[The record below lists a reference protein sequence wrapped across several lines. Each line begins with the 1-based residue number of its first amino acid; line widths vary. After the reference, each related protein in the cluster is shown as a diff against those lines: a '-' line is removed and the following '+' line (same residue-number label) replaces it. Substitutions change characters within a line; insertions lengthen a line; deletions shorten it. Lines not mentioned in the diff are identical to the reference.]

1 MNSDPARHRA
11 WPSDPNATEGL
22 LGFARRNRHGVAL
35 LIYAGLTTFTLL
47 VAYGL
52 RFDLAVPVDYQ
63 LALGLHVAVLV
74 GMRLAAT
81 AVLGLTR
88 VPWRYV
94 GPDDIARLVAATALS
109 SAAFTALFRGSGA
122 LPNVPYS
129 VVLMEGALF
138 VLTVSG
144 MWLLYR
150 HFHELS
156 RLRKTPAVERRR
168 APRKIAI
175 VGAGE
180 NGNALARQLLRMPRE
195 YQVMGFIDDNSEL
208 KGARLQGLPV
218 LGTVD
223 EAAEVLAPLE
233 LNEVAI
239 AIPSA
244 SPVQLR
250 RIVTAL
256 EGSRVPVKVM
266 PSITQ
271 SLNDER
277 TPDQLRQLRIE
288 DLLGR
293 EPVTLALPE
302 LALDLA
308 GSTVLVTGAA
318 GSIGSELA
326 RQVAANHPA
335 RLVLLDQA
343 ESPLY
348 WIDLELRGN
357 YPALQIDA
365 VVADILD
372 AERMDQVF
380 ASTIPDRVYH
390 AAAYKHVPLMEEN
403 PREAL
408 RNNVLGTW
416 EVAMRAGRVGAGRF
430 VLVSTD
436 KAADP
441 ANVMGATKRAAEEVV
456 QELQARYP
464 DTHYTAVRFGNVLG
478 SNGSVLPLFQKQVEA
493 GGPITIT
500 HPEVTRYFMM
510 IPEAVQLV
518 LQAGL
523 LPEARGRIAMLDMGE
538 PVKIVELAR
547 NLVRLAGLRPEQD
560 IQFSYV
566 GLRPGEKLHETL
578 QGTAESVLPTSLASV
593 QLVTNG
599 TSGTSAHVGAL
610 SGPHEAEPGR
620 MEALT
625 ERLRQGVADAR
636 AARSLLATLGAT
648 ELQVAGIPIVP
659 IDGTIEGTTDGT
671 IDGSPDVPR

>member
-1 MNSDPARHRA
+1 MTTDPARHRA
-11 WPSDPNATEGL
+11 WPAAPGASEGV
-22 LGFARRNRHGVAL
+22 LGFVRRNRHGVSMV
-35 LIYAGLTTFTLL
+35 IYGGVATFTLL

-52 RFDLAVPVDYQ
+52 RFDLALPADYQ
-63 LALGLHVAVLV
+63 SALALHVSVLV
-74 GMRLAAT
+74 GLRILAA
-81 AVLGLTR
+81 ALLRLTR

-94 GPDDIARLVAATALS
+94 GPDEMARLTVAGLAS
-109 SAAFTALFRGSGA
+109 SAAFAALFRGVAG
-122 LPNVPYS
+122 LPNVPWS
-129 VVLMEGALF
+129 VVLMEAALF
-138 VLTVSG
+138 ILLVAG

-150 HFHELS
+150 HFHEIS
-156 RLRKTPAVERRR
+156 RIRKTPAVERRR
-168 APRKIAI
+168 PPRKIAV

-180 NGNALARQLLRMPRE
+180 NGNALVRQLLRMPRE
-195 YQVMGFIDDNSEL
+195 YQVMGFLDDNPEL
-208 KGARLQGLPV
+208 KGTRLQGVPV
-218 LGTVD
+218 LGAVD
-223 EAAEVLAPLE
+223 EAARVLPPLE
-233 LNEVAI
+233 LNEVAV

-244 SPVQLR
+244 QPAQLR

-266 PSITQ
+266 PGIAR
-271 SLNDER
+271 SLSGER

-302 LALDLA
+302 LAIDLD
-308 GSTVLVTGAA
+308 GTTVLVTGAA

-326 RQVAANHPA
+326 RQLAANHPA

-348 WIDLELRGN
+348 WIDLELREQ

-372 AERMDQVF
+372 VERMDQLF
-380 ASTIPDRVYH
+380 ATTTPDRVYH

-416 EVAMRAGRVGAGRF
+416 EMARRAGEVGAGRF
-430 VLVSTD
+430 VLISTD

-441 ANVMGATKRAAEEVV
+441 TSVMGATKRAAEEVV
-456 QELQARYP
+456 QELQPRYP

-478 SNGSVLPLFQKQVEA
+478 SNGSVLPLFQKQLEA

-500 HPEVTRYFMM
+500 HPDVTRYFMM

-523 LPEARGRIAMLDMGE
+523 LPEARGCIAMLDMGE

-547 NLVRLAGLRPEQD
+547 NLVRLAGMRPELD
-560 IQFSYV
+560 IQFRYV

-578 QGTAESVLPTSLASV
+578 QGAAESVLPTSLPSV

-599 TSGTSAHVGAL
+599 TNAANAANDAGVQ
-610 SGPHEAEPGR
+610 EPGR

-625 ERLRQGVADAR
+625 EQLRRGVPDAR
-636 AARSLLATLGAT
+636 TARSLLAALGAR
-648 ELQVAGIPIVP
+648 ELQAAGRPAAP
-659 IDGTIEGTTDGT
+659 ANRGPDG
-671 IDGSPDVPR
+671 PR

>member
-11 WPSDPNATEGL
+11 WPAEPGASEGV

-35 LIYAGLTTFTLL
+35 LIYGGVATFTLL

-63 LALGLHVAVLV
+63 EALGLHVSVLLGLRLLAVTL
-74 GMRLAAT
+74 
-81 AVLGLTR
+81 LGLTR

-94 GPDDIARLVAATALS
+94 GPDDMARLTVAGLAS
-109 SAAFTALFRGSGA
+109 SVVFTALFRGVGA
-122 LPNVPYS
+122 LPSVPYS
-129 VVLMEGALF
+129 VVLMEAALF
-138 VLTVSG
+138 ILMVAG

-156 RLRKTPAVERRR
+156 RIRKTPVVERRR
-168 APRKIAI
+168 PPRKIAV

-180 NGNALARQLLRMPRE
+180 NGNALVRQLLRMPRE
-195 YQVMGFIDDNSEL
+195 YQVMGFLDDNPEL
-208 KGARLQGLPV
+208 KGARLQGIPV

-223 EAAEVLAPLE
+223 EAAQVLPPLE

-244 SPVQLR
+244 QPVQLR

-266 PSITQ
+266 PGVAQALSG
-271 SLNDER
+271 ER

-302 LALDLA
+302 LAMDLD
-308 GSTVLVTGAA
+308 GTTVLVTGAA

-348 WIDLELRGN
+348 WIDLELRQQ
-357 YPALQIDA
+357 YPGLRIDT

-372 AERMDQVF
+372 TERMDQLF
-380 ASTIPDRVYH
+380 ASTTPDRVYH

-416 EVAMRAGRVGAGRF
+416 EVATRAGAFGAGRF

-441 ANVMGATKRAAEEVV
+441 ASVMGATKRAAEEAV
-456 QELQARYP
+456 QELQAHYP
-464 DTHYTAVRFGNVLG
+464 DTHFTAVRFGNVLG
-478 SNGSVLPLFQKQVEA
+478 SNGSVVPLFQKQVEA

-538 PVKIVELAR
+538 PVKIVDLAR
-547 NLVRLAGLRPEQD
+547 NLVRLAGLRPELD
-560 IQFSYV
+560 IQFTYV

-578 QGTAESVLPTSLASV
+578 QGMAESVAPTSLSSV
-593 QLVTNG
+593 QLLTNG
-599 TSGTSAHVGAL
+599 AAPQG
-610 SGPHEAEPGR
+610 EARKPGR
-620 MEALT
+620 MAALA
-625 ERLRQGVADAR
+625 ERLRRGVPDAR
-636 AARSLLATLGAT
+636 SAQSLLAALGTAD
-648 ELQVAGIPIVP
+648 LQVAGMPATP
-659 IDGTIEGTTDGT
+659 ATR
-671 IDGSPDVPR
+671 SPDVPR

>member
-1 MNSDPARHRA
+1 MTTDPARHRA
-11 WPSDPNATEGL
+11 WPADPAPTEGM
-22 LGFARRNRHGVAL
+22 LGFARRHRHGAAL
-35 LIYAGLTTFTLL
+35 VIYAGVATATLL

-52 RFDLAVPVDYQ
+52 RFDLAVPDDYRSA
-63 LALGLHVAVLV
+63 LALHISVLV
-74 GMRLAAT
+74 GLRLAAV
-81 AVLGLTR
+81 ALLGLTR

-94 GPDDIARLVAATALS
+94 GPDDVARLVAAATAS
-109 SAAFTALFRGSGA
+109 SLPFVALFRGSA
-122 LPNVPYS
+122 AFPNVPYS
-129 VVLMEGALF
+129 VVLMEWALF
-138 VLTVSG
+138 ILSVAG

-150 HFHELS
+150 HFHELA
-156 RLRKTPAVERRR
+156 RIRKTPVVERRR

-195 YQVMGFIDDNSEL
+195 YEVMGFLDDNPEL
-208 KGARLQGLPV
+208 KGARLQGIPV

-223 EAAEVLAPLE
+223 EAAEVLPPLE

-244 SPVQLR
+244 QPTQLR

-266 PSITQ
+266 PGITQ
-271 SLNDER
+271 SLGGER
-277 TPDQLRQLRIE
+277 TPDQLRTLRIE

-302 LALDLA
+302 LARDLE
-308 GSTVLVTGAA
+308 GTTVLVTGAA

-348 WIDLELRGN
+348 WIDLELREQ
-357 YPALQIDA
+357 YPALRIDA

-380 ASTIPDRVYH
+380 ATTTPDRVYH
-390 AAAYKHVPLMEEN
+390 AAAYKHVPLMEDN

-416 EVAMRAGRVGAGRF
+416 EVATRAGAFGTGRF
-430 VLVSTD
+430 VLISTD

-441 ANVMGATKRAAEEVV
+441 ASVMGATKRAAEEVV

-464 DTHYTAVRFGNVLG
+464 ATHYTAVRFGNVLG

-523 LPEARGRIAMLDMGE
+523 LPEARGCIAMLDMGE
-538 PVKIVELAR
+538 PVKIVDLAR
-547 NLVRLAGLRPEQD
+547 NLVRLAGMRPELD
-560 IQFSYV
+560 IQFRYV

-578 QGTAESVLPTSLASV
+578 QGSTELLRPTTLASV
-593 QLVTNG
+593 HLLTIG
-599 TSGTSAHVGAL
+599 AAFASGV
-610 SGPHEAEPGR
+610 PGR

-625 ERLRQGVADAR
+625 TTLRQGVPDAR
-636 AARSLLATLGAT
+636 SARTLLAALWSGDANGVLGVVSLAPG
-648 ELQVAGIPIVP
+648 LDVAPAP
-659 IDGTIEGTTDGT
+659 APTDT
-671 IDGSPDVPR
+671 RVSR

>member
-1 MNSDPARHRA
+1 MTNDPARHRA
-11 WPSDPNATEGL
+11 WPADPTPTEGV
-22 LGFARRNRHGVAL
+22 LGFARRHRHGAAL
-35 LIYAGLTTFTLL
+35 VIYAGVATATLL
-47 VAYGL
+47 MAYGL
-52 RFDLAVPVDYQ
+52 RFDLAVPDDYRS
-63 LALGLHVAVLV
+63 ALVLHISVLV
-74 GMRLAAT
+74 GLRLAAV
-81 AVLGLTR
+81 ALLGLTR

-94 GPDDIARLVAATALS
+94 GPDDVARLVVAATGATLV
-109 SAAFTALFRGSGA
+109 FTALFRGSDA
-122 LPNVPYS
+122 FPNVPYS
-129 VVLMEGALF
+129 VVLMEWALF
-138 VLTVSG
+138 ILAVAG

-156 RLRKTPAVERRR
+156 RIRKTPAVERRR

-195 YQVMGFIDDNSEL
+195 YQVMGFLDDNPEL
-208 KGARLQGLPV
+208 KGARLQGIPV

-223 EAAEVLAPLE
+223 EAAEVLPPLE

-244 SPVQLR
+244 QPTQLR

-266 PSITQ
+266 PGITQ
-271 SLNDER
+271 SLGGER
-277 TPDQLRQLRIE
+277 IPDQLRTLRIE

-302 LALDLA
+302 LARDLE
-308 GSTVLVTGAA
+308 GTTVLVTGAA

-348 WIDLELRGN
+348 WIDLELREQ
-357 YPALQIDA
+357 YPALRIDA

-372 AERMDQVF
+372 GERMDQVF
-380 ASTIPDRVYH
+380 AATTPDRVYH
-390 AAAYKHVPLMEEN
+390 AAAYKHVPLMEDN

-416 EVAMRAGRVGAGRF
+416 EVATRAGAFGAGRF

-441 ANVMGATKRAAEEVV
+441 ASVMGATKRAAEEVV
-456 QELQARYP
+456 QELQARFP
-464 DTHYTAVRFGNVLG
+464 ATHFTAVRFGNVLG

-493 GGPITIT
+493 GGPVTIT

-523 LPEARGRIAMLDMGE
+523 LPEARGCIAMLDMGE
-538 PVKIVELAR
+538 PVKIVDLAR
-547 NLVRLAGLRPEQD
+547 NLVRLAGMRPELD
-560 IQFSYV
+560 IQFRYV

-578 QGTAESVLPTSLASV
+578 QGTAESLRPTTLASV
-593 QLVTNG
+593 HLL
-599 TSGTSAHVGAL
+599 TSGTDFAGGV
-610 SGPHEAEPGR
+610 PGR

-625 ERLRQGVADAR
+625 TTLRQGVPDAR
-636 AARSLLATLGAT
+636 SARALLAALWSGDANGVPGAAS
-648 ELQVAGIPIVP
+648 LAPGLSRAPAPAVAP
-659 IDGTIEGTTDGT
+659 TDT
-671 IDGSPDVPR
+671 RVSR